1 MGKAKNGILGALT
14 GKVNNL
20 VYYQNGGQNIVR
32 VLGTRKTPITKAERL
47 NMGKMTLLMEVFK
60 NIKPFL
66 KAGFGVAAQGTKLN
80 YHNVATSINRRS
92 LQNLNGNLQGL
103 DYEHLVLSAGDAEPV
118 EAPKVEAAPTGL
130 RYSWDW
136 NPDDYNTGEDQAM
149 MMAYLPDQN
158 AAIYEIAGAK
168 RKQLED
174 IVFMPPSYLQ
184 ERLEL
189 FIAFITND
197 RTKVSNSMY
206 LGRIN

>member
-1 MGKAKNGILGALT
+1 MGKAKNGILGALS

-20 VYYQNGGQNIVR
+20 VYYQNGDQNIVR
-32 VLGTRKTPITKAERL
+32 VLGTRKTPITKAEKM

-66 KAGFGVAAQGTKLN
+66 KAGFGLAAAGTNLN
-80 YHNVATSINRRS
+80 YHNVATSINRKS
-92 LQNLNGNLQGL
+92 LQKLNGNLQDL
-103 DYEHLVLSAGDAEPV
+103 DYEHLVLSTGEAKPAESAAVQADHAGI
-118 EAPKVEAAPTGL
+118 

-136 NPDDYNTGEDQAM
+136 NPDDYTSAEDQVM

-158 AAIYEIAGAK
+158 AAIYDIAGAK
-168 RKQLED
+168 RRHLED
-174 IVFMPPSYLQ
+174 YLFMPASYLQ

-189 FIAFITND
+189 FVAFITND
-197 RTKVSNSMY
+197 RSKVSNSMY